1 MEFFLNIDGQKVGPL
16 TIYDVR
22 EKLRREQI
30 TPDTKAWVK
39 GMEQW
44 QPLRELGP
52 LKESVEIQI
61 ADAGDKEITISEAE
75 RRMLSKQTGTQST
88 EKPRPWLR
96 FWARQIDLN
105 IHFTFV
111 ALMLK
116 VTGFAPPDSVY
127 LMTTHI
133 AIWTSWIFIETML
146 LLSFGT
152 TPGKW
157 ILNIQ
162 LHHEDNKTLDLN
174 TVLRR
179 SASVWFRGIGMGIPL
194 LNIFCGALSYS
205 SLNTQGKTQWDR
217 AQNLKISHGPISELR
232 VAGAVL
238 VLIGMAIALYQIAGI
253 PQQLL
258 SESESLPL

>member
-1 MEFFLNIDGQKVGPL
+1 MEIFLHIDGQKIGPL

-22 EKLRREQI
+22 EKLRRGDI

-44 QPLRELGP
+44 HPLRELRA
-52 LKESVEIQI
+52 LKESVEIQV
-61 ADAGDKEITISEAE
+61 ADAGAAEIAISDTE
-75 RRMLSKQTGTQST
+75 RENLGQRVLGT
-88 EKPRPWLR
+88 EKPRPWVR

-105 IHFTFV
+105 IHFVFV

-116 VTGFAPPDSVY
+116 ITVFAPPDSVY
-127 LMTTHI
+127 LMTAHI
-133 AIWTSWIFIETML
+133 AICTSWIFIETML

-162 LHHEDNKTLDLN
+162 LHHEDNKALDLN

-205 SLNTQGKTQWDR
+205 SLNAQGKTQWDR

-238 VLIGMAIALYQIAGI
+238 VLIGMAIALFQIAGI